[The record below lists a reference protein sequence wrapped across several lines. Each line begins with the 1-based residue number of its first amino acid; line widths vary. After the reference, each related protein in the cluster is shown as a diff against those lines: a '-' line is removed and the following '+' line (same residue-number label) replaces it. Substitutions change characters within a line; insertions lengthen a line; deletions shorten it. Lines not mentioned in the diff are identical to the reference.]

1 MNTSSSQM
9 ERGMERPEI
18 GWQGQQSP
26 GQADACALR
35 PPTSG
40 FVLSAVGIQCNRV
53 SQSRDEMSADEEKG

>member
-18 GWQGQQSP
+18 GWRGQQSP

-40 FVLSAVGIQCNRV
+40 FVLSAVGIQCKCA

>member
-1 MNTSSSQM
+1 MNMSSSQM

-18 GWQGQQSP
+18 GWQGRQSP

-40 FVLSAVGIQCNRV
+40 FVLNAVGTVQV
-53 SQSRDEMSADEEKG
+53 V

>member
-18 GWQGQQSP
+18 GWRGQQSP

-40 FVLSAVGIQCNRV
+40 FVLSAAGIQCKCA
-53 SQSRDEMSADEEKG
+53 SQSRAEMSADEEKG